1 MWIMVAFLS
10 LPMTKSS
17 KQVSDISWY
26 GMGHSL
32 LLTCSH
38 NLCLVFPYSA
48 YEIMSEQQRR
58 ENHMQYGLAL
68 CSHSLDNK
76 ADNNEVFFAA
86 ITQINHGGPSVDI
99 DPKQKNIVASLNL
112 EAGKLS
118 ITLSDYTAALAL
130 FEHGISFLGDDKW
143 EAQYRLSLDLFD
155 AAAEASCMLNKN
167 ADVVSYTEQIITHA
181 ASFDDS
187 LNCEYGTYVVFM
199 LYPLCRI

>member
-1 MWIMVAFLS
+1 MISVGMVWNIHF
-10 LPMTKSS
+10 
-17 KQVSDISWY
+17 
-26 GMGHSL
+26 HSL
-32 LLTCSH
+32 AHIIFAL
-38 NLCLVFPYSA
+38 FPPPLYSA

-112 EAGKLS
+112 EAGKRS

-155 AAAEASCMLNKN
+155 AAAEAACMLNKN

-181 ASFDDS
+181 TSFDDS

-199 LYPLCRI
+199 LHPLCLI